1 MGDGN
6 GHTVTVTFTV
16 SVIDLADET
25 PVISAPADMS
35 TINFNENDRVT
46 GTLAISVTGTDAD
59 ASDTMVFALVTNPS
73 TLFTLTT
80 VTTVNI
86 GASATLGLSG
96 GNTLDFET
104 LPNTY
109 DIEVSCVSCIPHQ
122 SYCAI
127 TCFHIMQSLFV

>member
-16 SVIDLADET
+16 LVVDLADET
-25 PVISAPADMS
+25 PFISAPTDTS
-35 TINFNENDRVT
+35 TISFNENDEIA
-46 GTLAISVTGTDAD
+46 GTLTVPVTGTDAD

-80 VTTVNI
+80 VTTVNT
-86 GASATLGLSG
+86 GALATLGLSG
-96 GNTLDFET
+96 VNTLDFET

-109 DIEVSCVSCIPHQ
+109 DIEVS
-122 SYCAI
+122 
-127 TCFHIMQSLFV
+127 

>member
-1 MGDGN
+1 MGDQN

-16 SVIDLADET
+16 SVADIADET
-25 PVISAPADMS
+25 PVISAPTDIS
-35 TINFNENDRVT
+35 TISFNENDEIA

-59 ASDTMVFALVTNPS
+59 AGETMAFTLVTNPS

-80 VTTVNI
+80 VTTVNT

-96 GNTLDFET
+96 ANTLDFET

-109 DIEVSCVSCIPHQ
+109 DIEVS
-122 SYCAI
+122 
-127 TCFHIMQSLFV
+127 

>member
-16 SVIDLADET
+16 SVTDTADEI
-25 PVISAPADMS
+25 PVISAPIDTS
-35 TINFNENDRVT
+35 TLPFNENDEIAA
-46 GTLAISVTGTDAD
+46 TLAISVTGTDAD
-59 ASDTMVFALVTNPS
+59 AGETMVFALVTNPS

-80 VTTVNI
+80 VTTVNT

-96 GNTLDFET
+96 ANTLDFET

-109 DIEVSCVSCIPHQ
+109 GIEVS
-122 SYCAI
+122 
-127 TCFHIMQSLFV
+127 